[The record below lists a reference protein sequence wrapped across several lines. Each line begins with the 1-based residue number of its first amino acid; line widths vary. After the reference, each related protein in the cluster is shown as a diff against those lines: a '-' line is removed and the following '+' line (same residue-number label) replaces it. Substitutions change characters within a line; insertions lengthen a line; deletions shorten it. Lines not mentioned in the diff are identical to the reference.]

1 MTWLEPSQAYDGNL
15 TREDGY
21 TLNKDST
28 EKWWKGLDP
37 QELYAQRH
45 THSTGWN
52 NSGTIHS
59 QWNWGNGASQPSA
72 AYKTKFQNRVLEL
85 INDYNPD
92 ILYFDDTAMP
102 FYGCDD
108 AVGQNILA
116 HYYNHSAGLNGGI
129 PNVVV
134 TGKQLTTEQKNYM
147 LWDVERGIPDRV
159 QQKYWQTC
167 TCIGDWHYNKST
179 YNNGSYKSATQVVN
193 MLVDIVSKNGN
204 LLLSIPVKGD
214 GTIDHKEEAV
224 LAGIKA

>member
-1 MTWLEPSQAYDGNL
+1 M
-15 TREDGY
+15 
-21 TLNKDST
+21 
-28 EKWWKGLDP
+28 
-37 QELYAQRH
+37 
-45 THSTGWN
+45 
-52 NSGTIHS
+52 
-59 QWNWGNGASQPSA
+59 
-72 AYKTKFQNRVLEL
+72 LEL

-224 LAGIKA
+224 LAGIKAWMDINSTSIYGTRPWKTFGEGPLAEAANPLSAQDSTRSKIIRRETFASYRGTTPSLPPS